1 MVTQIWIVGQII
13 VDIIMVALLLWFVRF
28 NFKRR
33 TPWKDYETVFQKSET
48 ILSEMRT
55 ISHELEQ
62 NLQEKKDL
70 SRDILKHLEQ
80 GLRRAEKSCEQI
92 RTTIPKPDLSLSD
105 QPGPRTDTNQTRSS
119 VKALLGKGLPKE
131 EIARHLG
138 ISVGEIE
145 LLLKLQPKG

>member
-1 MVTQIWIVGQII
+1 
-13 VDIIMVALLLWFVRF
+13 
-28 NFKRR
+28 
-33 TPWKDYETVFQKSET
+33 VFQ
-48 ILSEMRT
+48 ISEMRT

-92 RTTIPKPDLSLSD
+92 RTTIPKPDPSLSD
-105 QPGPRTDTNQTRSS
+105 QPDPRTDTNQTRSS
-119 VKALLGKGLPKE
+119 VKALLGKGLPKG